1 MAFSVGAPSPDLAA
15 MLPAGENVHVAN
27 SKNRSECHRALPP
40 QACDGRLLP
49 HPTPPPGWRPSWCF
63 RETPGQPAQVRLQAL
78 VKGCSTA
85 AWSGFYFLTRKAP
98 GAPREPGG
106 HSPTAPTPTPTPTPS
121 SGPSLR
127 AQVVRANFR
136 GRNTNKPGGAADGPL
151 HVRGHRHHRAGP
163 LKPRSSRPEPPAP
176 CQTHALSPGPPS
188 SPKPALSKPPCA
200 RRSRP
205 LGSPAGLTG
214 P

>member
-1 MAFSVGAPSPDLAA
+1 MWQIQKTAPNAIGPSRRRPV
-15 MLPAGENVHVAN
+15 MEG
-27 SKNRSECHRALPP
+27 SC
-40 QACDGRLLP
+40 
-49 HPTPPPGWRPSWCF
+49 PTPPHPQAGGLPGVSERHQGSRPRC
-63 RETPGQPAQVRLQAL
+63 GYRLWL
-78 VKGCSTA
+78 KGCSTA